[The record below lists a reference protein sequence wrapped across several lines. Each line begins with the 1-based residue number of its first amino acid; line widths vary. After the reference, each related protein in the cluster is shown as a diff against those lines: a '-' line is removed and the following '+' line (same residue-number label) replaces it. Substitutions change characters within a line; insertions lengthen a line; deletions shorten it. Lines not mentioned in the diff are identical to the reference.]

1 MFHNHHSHSYYSLLD
16 GFSSPLELM
25 KRAAEL
31 DMGAMSITDHGSLS
45 SHRELLKAGTETG
58 VKPILGLEAYFTP
71 DRMDKRSKKDRT
83 PDDQIYNHLIIL
95 SKNDRGLRNL
105 SRLSELAW
113 QEGFFMKPRMDF
125 DLLENHN
132 DGLVVLSGCMN
143 SIIAKAIENGN
154 MGIAKQHSLWFK
166 EVFGDDFYM
175 ELQPHNPASLNLA
188 LLELADS
195 LGIKSTVTLDC
206 HFASPN
212 DRVAEE
218 IMLILG
224 THPKIQKDSTF
235 EASKKMNDIIER
247 LDYLYGERQ
256 MSFKDL
262 DIWLMGY
269 EDVRTRL
276 ESQGIYRDDLY
287 ENSVEISEKI
297 EGYDQ
302 KDGLDLLPVNHD
314 NPNDELERKAVD
326 GLVFRKLYDKPEY
339 RERLFEELDIIKS
352 KNFSPYFLVVE
363 NIINWAKSENIL
375 VGPGRGS
382 AAGSLVCY
390 ALGIT
395 EVDPLEH
402 GLLFFRF
409 INPERNDFPDIDT
422 DFEDRRRGEVK
433 QHLIDE
439 YTNVASIATFLT
451 FKDKGVV
458 RDVARA
464 FNVPLSDVNKA
475 LKNVETWD
483 EFIGSENTREFRI
496 KYPEVMEY
504 ADKLRGR
511 VRGTGVHA
519 AGIVTSNRSLS
530 EIAPIETRKDT
541 QGDGRIPVVA
551 VDMEQ
556 AAEIGLIKID
566 ALGLKTLTVIKD
578 TLDMIESRHGK
589 RIDLRSITTDD
600 KEVFAEL
607 SAGYTKGVFQAEAAP
622 YTNLIVKM
630 GIANFD
636 ELVASNALVRP
647 GAMNTIGVDY
657 IKRKKG
663 RQAVK
668 YAHPMLEEFTKDTY
682 GCILYQEQVMQTCV
696 ALGGMTMAEA
706 DKVRK
711 IIGKKKDAKEFDQ
724 FKDKFVQ
731 NASRHVN
738 PELAAKLWHDF
749 EAHAGY
755 SFNKSHAVAYSLVSY
770 WTAWLKKYY
779 ALEFMY
785 SLLKNESDKDTR
797 TEYLIEAKRMGI
809 RILLPHINESDVDF
823 TLTGN
828 SIRFGLGNV
837 KYVSENIANKII
849 DNRPFS
855 SYREFVDLASAKGSG
870 INSRAVAVLN
880 RIGAAAFDD
889 NPRNGE
895 EKNYLYEYLNVP
907 EFTTDL
913 PRYLDAYI
921 KPLEEYDERGAFII
935 LAMVKSIKRGQ
946 GWSRIE
952 VVDKTGTA
960 GIFHDE
966 DTTIESG
973 KMYLLLVSNNRIAEF
988 ILPEELKKTDTGFS
1002 RYIMSTN
1009 LPLVSDEY
1017 FVVSFSSR
1025 KTKKGD
1031 KMANIV
1037 LAEEDK
1043 TLISVVAFPKIYTQA
1058 RMSLKEG
1065 TAAKIVMNELED
1077 GTLSI
1082 RSVEWKKTQH

>member
-25 KRAAEL
+25 KRASEVG
-31 DMGAMSITDHGSLS
+31 MTAMSITDHGTLS
-45 SHRELLKAGTETG
+45 SHRELLKAGDETG
-58 VKPILGLEAYFTP
+58 VKSILGLEAYFTP
-71 DRMDKRSKKDRT
+71 DRLDKRSKKDRT
-83 PDDQIYNHLIIL
+83 PDDQIYNHLIVL
-95 SKNDRGLRNL
+95 SKDDGGLRNL
-105 SRLSELAW
+105 SRLSEIAW
-113 QEGFFMKPRMDF
+113 EEGFFMKPRIDF
-125 DLLENHN
+125 EVLEKHSS
-132 DGLVVLSGCMN
+132 GLVVLSGCMN
-143 SIIAKAIENGN
+143 SIIAKAIENKN
-154 MGIAKQHSLWFK
+154 MAMAKQHSLWFK
-166 EVFGDDFYM
+166 DVFGDDFYM
-175 ELQPHNPASLNLA
+175 ELQPHNPVELNMA

-206 HFASPN
+206 HFASPA
-212 DRVAEE
+212 DRVSEE

-235 EASKKMNDIIER
+235 EGSKKMGDILER
-247 LDYLYGERQ
+247 LDYLYGDRQ

-269 EDVRTRL
+269 EDVKSRM
-276 ESQGIYRDDLY
+276 EAQGIHREDLY

-297 EGYDQ
+297 SSYTNNEN
-302 KDGLDLLPVNHD
+302 LDLLPTGHSR
-314 NPNDELERKAVD
+314 PNDELERKAIE
-326 GLVFRKLYDKPEY
+326 GLKSRGLYEKDEY
-339 RERLFEELDIIKS
+339 RDRLFEELDIIKS
-352 KNFSPYFLVVE
+352 KNFSSYFLVVS
-363 NIINWAKSENIL
+363 NMINWAKGEGML

-390 ALGIT
+390 SLGIT
-395 EVDPLEH
+395 EVDPIKY

-409 INPERNDFPDIDT
+409 INPERNDFPDIDV
-422 DFEDRRRGEVK
+422 DYEDRRRSEVK

-439 YTNVASIATFLT
+439 YKNVASIATFLT

-464 FNVPLSDVNKA
+464 FNVPLPDVNKA

-483 EFIGSENTREFRI
+483 EFIGSENTREFRN
-496 KYPEVMEY
+496 KYPEVMQY
-504 ADKLRGR
+504 ADRLRGR
-511 VRGTGVHA
+511 IRGTGVHA

-551 VDMEQ
+551 IDMEQ

-578 TLDMIESRHGK
+578 ALDMIDSRHGFK
-589 RIDLRSITTDD
+589 VDLNSIPLDD
-600 KEVFAEL
+600 KEVYADL

-630 GIANFD
+630 GISNFD

-682 GCILYQEQVMQTCV
+682 GCILYQEQVMQACV
-696 ALGGMTMAEA
+696 HLGGMTMAEA

-731 NASRHVN
+731 GASRHVN
-738 PELAAKLWHDF
+738 SELAAKLWHDF

-755 SFNKSHAVAYSLVSY
+755 SFNKSHAVAYSLVGY
-770 WTAWLKKYY
+770 WTAWLKRHYP
-779 ALEFMY
+779 LEFMFA
-785 SLLKNESDKDTR
+785 LLKNESDKDTR

-849 DNRPFS
+849 NNRPFE
-855 SYREFVDLASAKGSG
+855 SYKQFVALASEKGSG

-880 RIGAAAFDD
+880 RIGAAAFED

-907 EFTTDL
+907 EFNTDL

-921 KPLEEYDERGAFII
+921 TPLDDYEERGAFVV

-946 GWSRIE
+946 GWSRVE

-966 DTTIESG
+966 DTQIESG
-973 KMYLLLVSNNRIAEF
+973 KMYLMLVSNNRIAEF
-988 ILPEELKKTDTGFS
+988 VLPEDLKKADTGFS

-1009 LPLVSDEY
+1009 LPIVSDEY
-1017 FVVSFSSR
+1017 FVVSFAMR

-1031 KMANIV
+1031 KMANVV

-1043 TLISVVAFPKIYTQA
+1043 TLISAVAFPKIYTQA

-1065 TAAKIVMNELED
+1065 TAAKISMNELDD

-1082 RSVEWKKTQH
+1082 RSVEWKPQH